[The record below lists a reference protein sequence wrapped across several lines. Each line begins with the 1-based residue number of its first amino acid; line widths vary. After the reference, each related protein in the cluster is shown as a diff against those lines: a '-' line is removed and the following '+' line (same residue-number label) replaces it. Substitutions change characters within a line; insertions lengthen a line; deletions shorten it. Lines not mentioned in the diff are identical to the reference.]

1 MKKINDTE
9 LSNPQLIEEAIRN
22 NINKKSSVKL
32 LETRSDWVVEQIEM
46 LLNCYPI
53 LRKYNYKI
61 MGLEKLYALILK
73 LSEHLEMDYE
83 EQDDLLFVEYTNELK
98 SIMSLKEMFL
108 WVLLGAFKGKS
119 HVHFKF
125 DECVLNK
132 LKVDNKSAIDYLCD
146 NSYLIPVGEKK
157 EYHFIMS
164 IASVLSFDYKK
175 LDQIVNTILSIQK
188 NNNKHLTL
196 LNYIEY
202 RRTGQNIDL
211 HPELQKQSKEV
222 KIKI

>member
-1 MKKINDTE
+1 MKKPNDTE
-9 LSNPQLIEEAIRN
+9 LSNAELIEKAIKN
-22 NINKKSSVKL
+22 NINQTSGIKL
-32 LETRSDWVVEQIEM
+32 LETSSNWVVEQIEM

-53 LRKYNYKI
+53 LRKYNYKT

-83 EQDDLLFVEYTNELK
+83 EQDGLLFVEYTNELK

-108 WVLLGAFKGKS
+108 WLLLGAFKGKS

-125 DECVLNK
+125 DECVLK
-132 LKVDNKSAIDYLCD
+132 QIKIDKQGAIDYLCD
-146 NSYLIPVGEKK
+146 NSYLIPVAEKK

-164 IASVLSFDYKK
+164 IASVLSFNYKK
-175 LDQIVNTILSIQK
+175 LDPIVNTILSIQK
-188 NNNKHLTL
+188 NNIKHLTL
-196 LNYIEY
+196 INYIEY

-211 HPELQKQSKEV
+211 NPKLQKQSKEI

>member
-9 LSNPQLIEEAIRN
+9 LSNAQLIEEAIRN
-22 NINKKSSVKL
+22 NINKKSGVKL
-32 LETRSDWVVEQIEM
+32 LEIRSDWVVEQIEM

-61 MGLEKLYALILK
+61 MGLEKLYALILS
-73 LSEHLEMDYE
+73 LSEHLEMDHE

-98 SIMSLKEMFL
+98 SIMSLKEMFI
-108 WVLLGAFKGKS
+108 WILLGAFKGKS

-132 LKVDNKSAIDYLCD
+132 LKVDNKRATDYLCD
-146 NSYLIPVGEKK
+146 NSYLIPVPEKK

-175 LDQIVNTILSIQK
+175 LDPIVNTILSIQK